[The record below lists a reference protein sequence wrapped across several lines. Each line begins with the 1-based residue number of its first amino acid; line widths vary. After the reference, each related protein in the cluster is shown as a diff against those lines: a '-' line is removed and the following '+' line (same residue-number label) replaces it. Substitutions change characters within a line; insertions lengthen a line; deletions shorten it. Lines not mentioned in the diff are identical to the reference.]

1 MVYIENIRIYTYKYI
16 YIYIYTGLLNK
27 TNLSSGFQSMI
38 RNQVANWGLKLYFG
52 LRTKKSLKN

>member
-27 TNLSSGFQSMI
+27 TNLSSGFQSTI
-38 RNQVANWGLKLYFG
+38 RNQVAN
-52 LRTKKSLKN
+52 